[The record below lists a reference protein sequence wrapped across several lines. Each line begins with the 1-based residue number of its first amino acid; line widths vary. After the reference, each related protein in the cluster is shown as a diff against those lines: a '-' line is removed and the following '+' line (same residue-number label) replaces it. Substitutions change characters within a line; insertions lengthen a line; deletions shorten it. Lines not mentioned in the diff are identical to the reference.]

1 MSVRTVFGGVANLLV
16 SDGSDALLV
25 DGYFSR
31 PTLLRLLGR
40 VRPDPERIAGALGSM
55 GVERLTAVLVSH
67 SHVDHV
73 LDAPVIADRT
83 GAVLAGSASTRQVQ
97 VGYGLADRPFLEFAP
112 GEPVAF
118 GAFTVTPV
126 LGRHSPG
133 DRAPGRIAAP
143 LELPA
148 RSREFRTGETY
159 SFHIDHPDGAV
170 LVHGSANFV
179 PRALDAYEADVAS
192 LGVGAAGRATEEWRA
207 EYWRQTVVATG
218 SRRVRPV
225 HWDAFWRPLE
235 RGLEPLPRAFDRLDA
250 TMATF
255 ERLAAADG
263 VDLRLPSLWEELV
276 IDERPAPAVG

>member
-1 MSVRTVFGGVANLLV
+1 MTLRAVFGGVSNVLV
-16 SDGSDALLV
+16 GDGTDALLV

-31 PTLLRLLGR
+31 PSLLRLLGR
-40 VRPDPERIAGALGSM
+40 VRPDPERITAALEAM
-55 GVERLTAVLVSH
+55 GVERLSAVFVSH

-97 VGYGLADRPFLEFAP
+97 VGYGFADRPFVELTP
-112 GEPVAF
+112 VEPVAF

-133 DRAPGRIAAP
+133 DRVPGRIEAP
-143 LELPA
+143 VRLPA
-148 RSREFRTGETY
+148 RAREFRTGETW
-159 SFHIDHPDGAV
+159 SFHIAHPDGAV

-179 PRALDAYEADVAS
+179 PGALAGLRADLVY
-192 LGVGAAGRATEEWRA
+192 LGVGAAGRATEEWRE
-207 EYWRQTVVATG
+207 EYWRATVTATG
-218 SRRVRPV
+218 ARYVRPV

-263 VDLRLPSLWEELV
+263 IELRLPGLWEEEHLG
-276 IDERPAPAVG
+276 P